1 MSGLMALIT
10 ICKVALEAGNK
21 TVNTLRRRRLTK
33 EEKELLVAASQEMG
47 AFHVCSVDAIPG
59 GWVRAG
65 HRNFL
70 DETDNAHNAKYLE
83 AFRFLC
89 ERGYIEYRG
98 GKLFVLNILGYE
110 RAERLTKG

>member
-1 MSGLMALIT
+1 MSVLMTLIT

-65 HRNFL
+65 SRNFL
-70 DETDNAHNAKYLE
+70 DETNDAHNAKYLE
-83 AFRFLC
+83 AFRSLC